1 MTTFIN
7 NKGIVQTRLRRNNRE
22 QKINELK
29 WNANYDGKHAI
40 VKVDVAKNGDK
51 QKYRINLDNKDLAK
65 LLATPSVNMPVDQRL
80 RQDFMM
86 QGPMMIQ
93 GPNSMMMQGPNS
105 MMMKDDPLGALLMDQ
120 NQMRNYDIQPVLKI
134 IPINNSRRRRRHS
147 TMMQIRKL
155 PYGHSKNKSNKN
167 SNKKSKTT
175 STSASKRG
183 KSGKKTRRN
192 NSKSNKKPKSR
203 YDSLF

>member
-40 VKVDVAKNGDK
+40 VKVDVAKDGDK
-51 QKYRINLDNKDLAK
+51 KKYRINLDNNDLAK
-65 LLATPSVNMPVDQRL
+65 MLAMPSVNMPVDQRL

-86 QGPMMIQ
+86 GDPLMIQ
-93 GPNSMMMQGPNS
+93 EHNMMMKEPSS

-134 IPINNSRRRRRHS
+134 IPINHSRRRRGHS
-147 TMMQIRKL
+147 TMMKIRRRS
-155 PYGHSKNKSNKN
+155 YGVSKNKSNK
-167 SNKKSKTT
+167 KST
-175 STSASKRG
+175 
-183 KSGKKTRRN
+183 
-192 NSKSNKKPKSR
+192 SKSNSPNRKKGKNTRRIKLKSPKKNKSR